1 LLLVLKLLV
10 LKLLLLRT
18 TERGRLA
25 TRLIVLGL
33 AVALALAALVSHW
46 GTRLKVEEGHGIT

>member
-1 LLLVLKLLV
+1 LLLV

-33 AVALALAALVSHW
+33 AVALALAALVFNW